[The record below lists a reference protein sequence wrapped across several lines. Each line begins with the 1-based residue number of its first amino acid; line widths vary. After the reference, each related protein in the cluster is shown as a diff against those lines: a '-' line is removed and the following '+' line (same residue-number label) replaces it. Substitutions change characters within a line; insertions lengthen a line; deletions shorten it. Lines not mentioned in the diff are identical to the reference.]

1 MTRWIS
7 PSLLLAL
14 TIGVCMWTYLLV
26 SPPSVSVPVAIEA
39 QWDSIWLA
47 NRPAPCSVNSPA
59 WCSGDNKEFLGCV
72 KVARRLGYWEVIKWA
87 PATQMKRLA
96 LAVTGNC
103 TAEYN
108 AMWHLHPAL
117 IDSTGLHLL
126 FFRDLSGED
135 LTTLRVTDARVSLM
149 TWAPDQIVAAVK
161 WRGKLVYPVPVRL
174 Q

>member
-72 KVARRLGYWEVIKWA
+72 KVARRLG
-87 PATQMKRLA
+87 
-96 LAVTGNC
+96 
-103 TAEYN
+103 
-108 AMWHLHPAL
+108 
-117 IDSTGLHLL
+117 
-126 FFRDLSGED
+126 
-135 LTTLRVTDARVSLM
+135 
-149 TWAPDQIVAAVK
+149 
-161 WRGKLVYPVPVRL
+161 
-174 Q
+174 